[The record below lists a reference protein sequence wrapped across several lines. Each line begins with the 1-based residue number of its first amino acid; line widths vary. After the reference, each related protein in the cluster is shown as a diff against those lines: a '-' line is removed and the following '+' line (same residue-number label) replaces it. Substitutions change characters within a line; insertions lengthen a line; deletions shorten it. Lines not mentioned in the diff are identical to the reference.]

1 MNASISS
8 ALALGLKGFFIDY
21 IPSLRALSPHTL
33 QSYRDSLKLLL
44 QFAAGKNGDPSQLTV
59 EAFNVEMVTAF
70 LENLETGRKNR
81 VSTRNVRLSAIHSFF
96 RYLGGRYPEHLDQA
110 QRILSIPF
118 KRTVTRII
126 EHLDFD
132 EIQAGW

>member
-81 VSTRNVRLSAIHSFF
+81 VSTSTM
-96 RYLGGRYPEHLDQA
+96 LGFLGNPLP
-110 QRILSIPF
+110 RIEL
-118 KRTVTRII
+118 
-126 EHLDFD
+126 
-132 EIQAGW
+132 